1 MLIGWPSGDPNGHDT
16 LKSHLKLNHVN
27 LPSSAIEASIR
38 SPAKFDLQPYYKTI
52 GEWSSIPERVK
63 FTALQVSF
71 FIIKDM
77 IRWKSHTQHLT
88 IKSGEK

>member
-52 GEWSSIPERVK
+52 GE
-63 FTALQVSF
+63 
-71 FIIKDM
+71 
-77 IRWKSHTQHLT
+77 
-88 IKSGEK
+88 